1 MFAPAA
7 ASDSQNSAPTGMT
20 TRGRRR
26 QRPSGP
32 DNSLPLPKSKRLRSD
47 RTQAAE
53 QTFVE
58 PIAAPETYEVKSA
71 QPSAVEIK
79 QDGIEQPVPS
89 QRQELSVRSKKSRPG
104 DRSHK
109 GDGATLLSANIA
121 FEVRKLPALP
131 ERLKLDTTSRQHGF
145 VDTSIGCA
153 LNLTHTHAVVWSY
166 ASASLSPESFT
177 FTLPYPSKHSTDP
190 LPLGLLVSPSASSS
204 EPGLVVVMPTSG
216 KITYWESISSATT
229 LDFMRQQRTGVED
242 SISGMFSG
250 ERVIQLLNVEA
261 AAGFILAFSSG
272 RIAHLSVRD
281 AQGRPKVS
289 VQFLR
294 TSLGPSSSGFLGS
307 IRNVLSHSALQGDI
321 AAVRADRS
329 SKQGECTVVAAT
341 SKGRVNSWRIHRGG
355 HHDLLA
361 ELDVR
366 STVLKA
372 IHDADGSSSTLNV
385 DSFKIV
391 DFCFVPKGMSSN
403 YTDMSKLRQLPA
415 SDNQQHL
422 LLLTSLDDKHLCRYS
437 LVEVV
442 VHNGSSQENAVDI
455 GMVRPI
461 SSFSTP
467 PDAHALSTPRLY
479 LPKPA
484 VIAFLVFDHATVV
497 ASIAQPPESPDS
509 QILQDNHNLPV
520 SFEDVIDLRR
530 DPTLEIVGSG
540 FEEPQIYDL
549 EDDEV
554 RPARIRTKNP
564 TAVLLVRGVGTM
576 RVAVSDCKRFATATP
591 PKLTAKIKLE
601 QAVFFGIK
609 EDNPLIFDVQHS
621 IRFSGKEYGEAAL
634 ELSEE
639 ILTSA
644 GPYLSSLAAR
654 LDDNIKDRVRY
665 LDKMMAHIKSIGVN
679 LDRTV
684 KWQLLWNAEKMHV
697 ASTLWRKH
705 EEFLHIRPAS
715 SKKTIVAEIVEYIRA
730 EEKSKPDRAKGETD
744 ELRHWFI
751 HDIHR
756 MDLFI
761 AWGYEVIKH
770 NSKAKLDTTSLTR
783 LISEAS
789 DIYNSTIRDA
799 FAFRETHLE
808 LYGLKGEKLNHGIL
822 DNYAGLPTP
831 WTANRFVANNVK
843 RQVELATEWVKQD
856 SKSLTEEQTSLIEKI
871 REILP
876 EMTEVYLSVLQELTR
891 WNLASGDPKL
901 VAEGQKYE
909 ELYKEDRH
917 AKVVLLSQSGN
928 WEAAIKIAETHRS
941 LHALAEILTREID
954 LLRDKETVPDLS
966 KDQHERIQSRMA
978 EKVDKIRECFDVYGE
993 DFAFPFYDY
1002 LFTTYGVDALLEYEG
1017 DKRYKTMYLR
1027 TRPELAKISWIN
1039 DIVGEEDIDHAAD
1052 TLLDL
1057 GLVREQQVWNKKIE
1071 LSLGKLARMA
1081 ESSRPASK
1089 ASMPTAQETNINGMA
1104 EDARL
1109 DAIDKELAIIGIQN
1123 EFYDTQIR
1131 PIISVALDETEE
1143 LGLVQE
1149 AFGLQVPKK
1158 YKILSQI
1165 FEDAIKRLLKHEALD
1180 PLTLIDLLTMINLP
1194 PETKENIADQFFL
1207 ALQVASNG
1215 LHDDERHQAERL
1227 IWRRCFLREDWT
1239 VINNTSMKDDE
1250 ETMDVLGQTDL
1261 FQLYCTL
1268 YAHQTNRRTKIA
1280 HQRLAPSQ
1288 SAGVYTQTL
1297 DRRFA
1302 NLEKSHREK
1311 ILEAMRWEDS
1321 NLRQHIETHRL
1332 EEWTK
1337 ETQKLAEQAVDQSY
1351 DDTTEIQSTE
1361 SLPRTV
1367 QNKKLRA
1374 KSTEVT
1380 NGQNGTHSEEL

>member
-7 ASDSQNSAPTGMT
+7 ASDGQNSAPTGMV

-47 RTQAAE
+47 RLQVAD

-58 PIAAPETYEVKSA
+58 PIAAPETYEVKSE
-71 QPSAVEIK
+71 PSAVEIK

-109 GDGATLLSANIA
+109 GDGATLLSANTA

-153 LNLTHTHAVVWSY
+153 LSLTHTHAVVWSY
-166 ASASLSPESFT
+166 ASTSLSPESFT
-177 FTLPYPSKHSTDP
+177 FTLPYPSKHSSDP
-190 LPLGLLVSPSASSS
+190 LPLGLLVSPSASCS

-261 AAGFILAFSSG
+261 AAGFVLAFSSG
-272 RIAHLSVRD
+272 RIAYLSVRD

-307 IRNVLSHSALQGDI
+307 IRNVLSHSTLQGDI

-366 STVLKA
+366 SAVFEA
-372 IHDADGSSSTLNV
+372 VRDADGSSSTLNV

-442 VHNGSSQENAVDI
+442 IHNGSSQENAVDI

-509 QILQDNHNLPV
+509 QILQDNHTLPV
-520 SFEDVIDLRR
+520 AFEDVIDLRR

-540 FEEPQIYDL
+540 FEEPQIYNL

-554 RPARIRTKNP
+554 RSVRIRTKNP

-576 RVAVSDCKRFATATP
+576 RVAVFDCKRFASTTP

-609 EDNPLIFDVQHS
+609 EDNPLIFDVKHS
-621 IRFSGKEYGEAAL
+621 IRFSDKEYGEAAL

-644 GPYLSSLAAR
+644 GPYLSPLAAR

-679 LDRTV
+679 LERNV

-715 SKKTIVAEIVEYIRA
+715 SKKTIVAEIVEYIRS

-756 MDLFI
+756 MELFI

-799 FAFRETHLE
+799 FTFRETHLE

-843 RQVELATEWVKQD
+843 RQVELATEWVKHE
-856 SKSLTEEQTSLIEKI
+856 SNSLTEEQTSLVEKI

-909 ELYKEDRH
+909 DLYKEDRH

-941 LHALAEILTREID
+941 LHALAEVLTREID
-954 LLRDKETVPDLS
+954 LLRDKLSVPDLS
-966 KDQHERIQSRMA
+966 VDQVERIESRME
-978 EKVDKIRECFDVYGE
+978 EKEDKVRGYFDVYGE

-1002 LFTTYGVDALLEYEG
+1002 VFTTYGVDALLEYAG

-1052 TLLDL
+1052 TLLNL
-1057 GLVREQQVWNKKIE
+1057 GLAREQQVWNKKIE

-1089 ASMPTAQETNINGMA
+1089 ASMPTIQETNINGMT

-1109 DAIDKELAIIGIQN
+1109 DAIDKELAVIGIQN

-1131 PIISVALDETEE
+1131 PVISVALDEAEE

-1149 AFGLQVPKK
+1149 AFGLQIPKK
-1158 YKILSQI
+1158 YKILSQV
-1165 FEDAIKRLLKHEALD
+1165 FEDAMKRLLKHEALD

-1288 SAGVYTQTL
+1288 SVGVYTQTL

-1302 NLEKSHREK
+1302 NLEKNYQEK

-1321 NLRQHIETHRL
+1321 NLRLHIETHRL
-1332 EEWTK
+1332 EEWTM